1 MSGCAVIVNVR
12 TAVFMKHRVEWLDDR
27 FAPGRSLALLV
38 SDYKG
43 IGGDGTLGCEVVVN
57 LMTAGFL
64 R

>member
-1 MSGCAVIVNVR
+1 MYQI
-12 TAVFMKHRVEWLDDR
+12 EWFYDR
-27 FAPGRSLALLV
+27 YATGRSLALLV

-43 IGGDGTLGCEVVVN
+43 IREAGTLDCEVVVN